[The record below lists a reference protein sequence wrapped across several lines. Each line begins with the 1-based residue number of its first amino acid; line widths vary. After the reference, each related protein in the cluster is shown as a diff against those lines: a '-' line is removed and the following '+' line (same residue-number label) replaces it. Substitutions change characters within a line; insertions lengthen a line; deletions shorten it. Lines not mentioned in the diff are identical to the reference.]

1 MTSLPIRLAVA
12 ARPAPD
18 VPEAATMT
26 MSLGSASPL
35 ASSGARARIDA
46 VA

>member
-1 MTSLPIRLAVA
+1 MTSLPIRFGAG

-18 VPEAATMT
+18 VPEAATIT
-26 MSLGSASPL
+26 MSAGSASPL
-35 ASSGARARIDA
+35 ASSGASARIDA